1 MPKLNETK
9 RSAVQVLGTVLAVV
23 VTAGIAY
30 SLAYSQGVD
39 GNLRTHEQ
47 TEGHPAVVERV
58 DGIKR
63 DVAEIKKDVKEL
75 LKRSP

>member
-1 MPKLNETK
+1 MPTLNETK
-9 RSAVQVLGTVLAVV
+9 RSAVQVLGAVLAVV

-39 GNLRTHEQ
+39 GTLRTHEKI
-47 TEGHPAVVERV
+47 EGHPAVVERV
-58 DGIKR
+58 DGIRK